1 MRCFF
6 HVHHLYTAFQNVP
19 IFRYRFGVNIQRR
32 LLLSIKFPVILV
44 TFPILF
50 WQIWSIVSLMLIT
63 SVVVIVVRDSYTIS
77 WTRANVQSSSCLDR
91 VIWRISSSPFNIFG
105 FQSLCNFTAF
115 LGCCSCSIPCF
126 FDSNKNFMPA

>member
-1 MRCFF
+1 MRCF
-6 HVHHLYTAFQNVP
+6 VYVYHLYTAFQNVP
-19 IFRYRFGVNIQRR
+19 TFRYRFDVNVQRR

-91 VIWRISSSPFNIFG
+91 VIWRISSSPFKIFV
-105 FQSLCNFTAF
+105 FQSLCNFTAS
-115 LGCCSCSIPCF
+115 LGCCSCSIPCC
-126 FDSNKNFMPA
+126 FDSNENFMPA